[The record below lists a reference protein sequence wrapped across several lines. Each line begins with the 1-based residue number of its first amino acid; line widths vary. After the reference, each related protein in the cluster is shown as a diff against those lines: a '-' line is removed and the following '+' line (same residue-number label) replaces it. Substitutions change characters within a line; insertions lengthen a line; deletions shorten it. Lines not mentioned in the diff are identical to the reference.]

1 MRDKHGR
8 FVKGSK
14 SRLGVKVSE
23 ETKEKQRQAKL
34 NNPVRY
40 WKDKKRPELTGN
52 NSKVWKGD
60 RVGIGALHDWVKRYK
75 KKIGICQ
82 KCGTDNAK
90 RTEWAN
96 ISYEYKRN
104 LNDWIELCTSCHM
117 DMDGHGKNI
126 KKINE
131 SKYFFNRWKGGWRL
145 R

>member
-1 MRDKHGR
+1 MRDKYGR
-8 FVKGSK
+8 FIKGSR
-14 SRLGVKVSE
+14 SRLGSKASE
-23 ETKEKQRQAKL
+23 ETRKKQSLAKL

-40 WKDKKRPELTGN
+40 WKDKKRPELTGE

-60 RVGIGALHDWVKRYK
+60 KVGNRALHDWVKRYK
-75 KKIGICQ
+75 KKSGVCQ
-82 KCGTDNAK
+82 KCSTNKAK

-96 ISYEYKRN
+96 ISYEYKRD

-131 SKYFFNRWKGGWRL
+131 SKYFFNRWKGNWQL